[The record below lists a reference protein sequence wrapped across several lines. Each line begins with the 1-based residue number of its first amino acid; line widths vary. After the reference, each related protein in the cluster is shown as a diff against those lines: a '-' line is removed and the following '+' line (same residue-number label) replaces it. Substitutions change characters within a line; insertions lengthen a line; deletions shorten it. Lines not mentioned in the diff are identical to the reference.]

1 MVKFGICTGIG
12 QTAVVK
18 AAGWDFVEENVQ
30 GLFKGL
36 EEDARYTGQ
45 QIVSGSVLPVLAA
58 NCLVPGNMK
67 ITGPVVDMASLQ
79 KYMANV
85 LKRADQAN
93 CRRLVF
99 GSGGARA
106 VPEGWDHAR
115 ATEQIV
121 AFGRMIAPMA
131 QQHNVT
137 IVLEHLNRK
146 ECNIVNTLEEELAIV
161 KQVNH
166 PNFQALLDTYH
177 LWADQLPL
185 SSILPLTPY
194 LRHVHLADCDGRV
207 APGESQTADYRPVF
221 AILKKAGYNGAL
233 SVEAMGFSDF
243 AGLGPKV
250 LAFLKRQWNEA

>member
-106 VPEGWDHAR
+106 VP
-115 ATEQIV
+115 
-121 AFGRMIAPMA
+121 
-131 QQHNVT
+131 
-137 IVLEHLNRK
+137 
-146 ECNIVNTLEEELAIV
+146 
-161 KQVNH
+161 
-166 PNFQALLDTYH
+166 
-177 LWADQLPL
+177 
-185 SSILPLTPY
+185 
-194 LRHVHLADCDGRV
+194 
-207 APGESQTADYRPVF
+207 
-221 AILKKAGYNGAL
+221 
-233 SVEAMGFSDF
+233 
-243 AGLGPKV
+243 
-250 LAFLKRQWNEA
+250 